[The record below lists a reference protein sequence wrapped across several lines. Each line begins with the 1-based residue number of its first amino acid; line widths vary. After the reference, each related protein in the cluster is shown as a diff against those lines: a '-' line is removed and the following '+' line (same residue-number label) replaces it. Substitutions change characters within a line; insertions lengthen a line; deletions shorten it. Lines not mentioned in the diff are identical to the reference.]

1 MGLENMVNSL
11 ARLRI
16 PAIKA
21 LPSGVR
27 SLWLVPKML
36 LSSFLM
42 HRVIFSPLPLQ
53 SLNGFGIK
61 DA

>member
-1 MGLENMVNSL
+1 MGLENMVNSRT
-11 ARLRI
+11 RLRI

-27 SLWLVPKML
+27 ASWLLPKML

-53 SLNGFGIK
+53 SLNGFGINE
-61 DA
+61 A